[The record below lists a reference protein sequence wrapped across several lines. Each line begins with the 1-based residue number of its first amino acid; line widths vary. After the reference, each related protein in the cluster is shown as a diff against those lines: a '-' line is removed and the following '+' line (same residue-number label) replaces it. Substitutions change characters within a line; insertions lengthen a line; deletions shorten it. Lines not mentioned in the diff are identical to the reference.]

1 MAKKKIAYTT
11 SRLNRN
17 LESVTANDSGIRAEL
32 EQCFAG
38 TSIFKFQIFRLPY
51 FKWGIFVAG
60 LLFADD

>member
-17 LESVTANDSGIRAEL
+17 LESVTANDSKNRRASERSL
-32 EQCFAG
+32 SSA
-38 TSIFKFQIFRLPY
+38 